1 MGKTLFISSLSQYHS
16 DIKEAFERLGWQAW
30 AFSEEALY
38 QWIARGE
45 RPDLVLNNIINPMT
59 DRLCEEKKIN
69 HAIWTLDSWYQSPN
83 LLGDAQQEQALKLG
97 FPPIDSRVPFI
108 PDGKHLWNFSVSQ
121 ELLPMLKGQAQV
133 YLPFAANELRFKPMP
148 EVEKKYEVGFI
159 GTSLLGQDHI
169 DGVTML
175 QMAGIHPSAI
185 GNIEDIPTRVSWQM
199 LVGMRESA
207 EARVKACQELKA
219 HVWGD
224 GWEGVEGV
232 TLMGKTDFKT
242 TLPVSIN
249 ECAVSLNVS
258 RAIFPGDLCPRL
270 FEVLSCNGMLL
281 SNRLPGI
288 EAEFGDHVAF
298 LDNPDAATWEGRPL
312 IMAKH
317 TWVHRVQEILRVIGL

>member
-1 MGKTLFISSLSQYHS
+1 MVYISSLSQYS
-16 DIKEAFERLGWQAW
+16 WDIRQAFERLGWDAH
-30 AFSEEALY
+30 AMSEEALFG
-38 QWIARGE
+38 WIQNGPK
-45 RPDLVLNNIINPMT
+45 PDLVLNNILNPAT
-59 DRLCEEKKIN
+59 DQLCEQRKIN

-83 LLGDAQQEQALKLG
+83 LLGDEQQAQAVALG
-97 FPPIDSRVPFI
+97 FPTIDSRVPFI

-133 YLPFAANELRFKPMP
+133 YLPFGVNELRFKPMP
-148 EVEKKYEVGFI
+148 EVQKKYEIGFV

-175 QMAGIHPSAI
+175 ELANIHPSMI

-207 EARVKACQELKA
+207 LARVKACQDLKA

-224 GWEGVEGV
+224 GWDGVEGV
-232 TLMGKTDFKT
+232 TLMGKTDFRNG
-242 TLPVSIN
+242 LPITIN
-249 ECAVSLNVS
+249 ECQVSLNIS
-258 RAIFPGDLCPRL
+258 RGIFPLDLCPRL

-288 EAEFGDHVAF
+288 EAEFGEHVAF

-312 IMAKH
+312 ILAKH
-317 TWVHRVQEILRVIGL
+317 TWVKRVEAMLGVIGL